1 MERCKICDGALYF
14 NEEIWDYACPRC
26 EPEKVK
32 PKCPKC
38 RGEMVSVIQSYSSA
52 TGSSAEWY
60 GCKECGYLEVV

>member
-1 MERCKICDGALYF
+1 MD
-14 NEEIWDYACPRC
+14 N
-26 EPEKVK
+26 EKVK
-32 PKCPKC
+32 PNCPKC